1 MTENFKRLLVETAA
15 APYRRA
21 GYFAWHFARGKL
33 RADPVFMALFERHLL
48 PERARLL
55 DLGCGQG
62 LLASLLLAAHS
73 LRASGLWP
81 QCWTPPPRLDALRG
95 IELMAADVARARTAL
110 AERAE
115 IVEGDI
121 RRTDFGIADAI
132 VVLDV
137 LHYMTYADQETV
149 LRRIR
154 NALTPRGV
162 LLLRVGDAEG
172 GLPFLISLWV
182 DRLVTFLR
190 GHRLPS
196 LYCRPLRVWRRLL
209 EELGFSVEAI
219 PMSEGT
225 PFANVLLAARH
236 EGSHSA

>member
-1 MTENFKRLLVETAA
+1 MIEPVKRLLVETAA
-15 APYRRA
+15 APYRRV
-21 GYFAWHFARGKL
+21 GRFAWHFARGKL
-33 RADPVFMALFERHLL
+33 KSDPVFIALFERNLL

-62 LLASLLLAAHS
+62 LLASLLLAARS
-73 LRASGLWP
+73 LHEAGLWP
-81 QCWTPPPRLDALRG
+81 PDWAPPPRLDGVRG
-95 IELMAADVARARTAL
+95 IELMPADVARARQAL

-115 IVEGDI
+115 IVEGDV
-121 RRTDFGIADAI
+121 RLADFGIADVV

-137 LHYMTYADQETV
+137 LHYMAFPDQETV

-162 LLLRVGDAEG
+162 LLLRVGDAEA
-172 GLPFLISLWV
+172 GLPFLVSFWV

-190 GHRLPS
+190 GHRLPA
-196 LYCRPLRVWRRLL
+196 LYCRPLPAWRSLL
-209 EELGFSVEAI
+209 EDLGFRVEAI

-225 PFANVLLAARH
+225 PFANVLLAARL
-236 EGSHSA
+236 G